1 MRGSEGS
8 KLLTSMTGYGR
19 AQTKLPRGTVVVEM
33 KSVNHRYVEVVPRFP
48 REFFALEDE
57 VRKLILD
64 QVSRGRIEVY
74 LYVSEGVLVRDRT
87 VYVDEPLLQAA
98 ISLLKR
104 VSTDA
109 HVDFEPPST
118 GDLLSIPG
126 LFVASDS
133 APSVEEVTEIVMDT
147 AKRCLEELR
156 FMREAEGRSLLQH
169 LRERL
174 DDLQQLSEAMR
185 DVAHHSVSRY
195 REKLMKKLEQV
206 MSDNNLDASRIAVEV
221 AMVAE
226 RTSVEEELRRFVSH
240 VTQFDDLLLS
250 PKGVVG
256 RRLDF
261 LLQEMNREVN
271 TMGAKCDDLPMV
283 EAVLSAKH
291 ILEQMREQVQNVE

>member
-19 AQTKLPRGTVVVEM
+19 AQTKLARGTVVVEM

-57 VRKLILD
+57 VRRLVLNH
-64 QVSRGRIEVY
+64 VSRGRIEVY
-74 LYVSEGVLVRDRT
+74 LYVSEGVLVRDRS

-126 LFVASDS
+126 LFVSSES
-133 APSVEEVTEIVMDT
+133 APSVEEITEAVMDT
-147 AKRCLEELR
+147 ASCCLEELC

-169 LRERL
+169 LNERL
-174 DDLQQLSEAMR
+174 TDIHKLSVDIE
-185 DVAHHSVSRY
+185 DVAHISVSRY
-195 REKLMKKLEQV
+195 RDKLTKKLEQV
-206 MSDNNLDASRIAVEV
+206 VSDNNLDASRIAFEV

-226 RTSVEEELRRFVSH
+226 RTSVEEELHRFSSH
-240 VTQFDDLLLS
+240 ITQFENLLQS
-250 PKGVVG
+250 PTGVVG

-261 LLQEMNREVN
+261 LLQEMNREIN

-283 EAVLSAKH
+283 ESVLSAKH

>member
-1 MRGSEGS
+1 
-8 KLLTSMTGYGR
+8 
-19 AQTKLPRGTVVVEM
+19 M

-57 VRKLILD
+57 ARKLILD
-64 QVSRGRIEVY
+64 RVSRGRIEVY
-74 LYVSEGVLVRDRT
+74 LFVSDGVLVRDRS
-87 VYVDEPLLQAA
+87 VYVDEPLLESA

-126 LFVASDS
+126 LFVVSDS
-133 APSVEEVTEIVMDT
+133 APSIEEVTEVVMDT
-147 AKRCLEELR
+147 ARKSLDQLC

-169 LRERL
+169 LQERL
-174 DDLQQLSEAMR
+174 ADLHQLSETMC
-185 DVAHHSVSRY
+185 DVAYHSVSRY
-195 REKLMKKLEQV
+195 REKLMKKLKQV
-206 MSDNNLDASRIAVEV
+206 VKDNDLDANRIAFEV

-226 RTSVEEELRRFVSH
+226 RTSIEEELHRFASH
-240 VTQFDDLLLS
+240 VAQFEDLLLS
-250 PKGVVG
+250 STNVVG